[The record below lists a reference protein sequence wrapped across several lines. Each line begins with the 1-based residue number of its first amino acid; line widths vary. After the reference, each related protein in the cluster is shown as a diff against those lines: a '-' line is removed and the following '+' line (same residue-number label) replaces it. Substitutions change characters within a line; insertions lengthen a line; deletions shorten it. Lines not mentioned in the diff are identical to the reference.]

1 MATDAGEDP
10 ARVVDSIFAR
20 KIPQGLARPPRNVLM
35 IYKLFLDFALLGF
48 ILECSPGFWL
58 IQLEGI

>member
-20 KIPQGLARPPRNVLM
+20 KLKQSLARPPRNVFV
-35 IYKLFLDFALLGF
+35 I
-48 ILECSPGFWL
+48 
-58 IQLEGI
+58 